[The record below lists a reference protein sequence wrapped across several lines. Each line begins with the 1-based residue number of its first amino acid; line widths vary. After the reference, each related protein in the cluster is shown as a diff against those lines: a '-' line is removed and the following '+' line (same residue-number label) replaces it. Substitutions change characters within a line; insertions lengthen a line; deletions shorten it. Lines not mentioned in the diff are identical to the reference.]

1 MGVTL
6 PQNWCKREEKV
17 IFVKF
22 LTLKAQQ
29 MVVNIKSNKMIFKDK
44 GKKINFRSIR

>member
-17 IFVKF
+17 IFVNF

-29 MVVNIKSNKMIFKDK
+29 MVVNIKSNKNLRIKAK
-44 GKKINFRSIR
+44 

>member
-17 IFVKF
+17 TFLKF
-22 LTLKAQQ
+22 LTFKAQQ
-29 MVVNIKSNKMIFKDK
+29 TIVNIKSNKMIFKDK
-44 GKKINFRSIR
+44 GKKINFRSTR